1 MKNIKLITDG
11 SCDLSQKIIEDS
23 KVEIV
28 DVMVSFGEKNYSTR
42 KDITISQF
50 YEMMKKDRKSTRLN
64 SSHNNQPRMPSSA

>member
-23 KVEIV
+23 KVDIV

-50 YEMMKKDRKSTRLN
+50 YEMMKNYSELPKTSCPSPN
-64 SSHNNQPRMPSSA
+64 S